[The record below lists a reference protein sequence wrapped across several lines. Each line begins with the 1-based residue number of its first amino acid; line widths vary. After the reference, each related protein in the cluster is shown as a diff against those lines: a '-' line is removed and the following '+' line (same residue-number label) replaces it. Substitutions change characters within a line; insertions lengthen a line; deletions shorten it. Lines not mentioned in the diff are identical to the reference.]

1 MGASAAGYPYP
12 PPPGLRLLRL
22 PALLMGARARRVRP
36 GAPPNTLRL
45 RRSLDDRRST
55 SGPSTDSWLN
65 RRMEMKNALLIATV
79 FLALA
84 VGAQQTLAQ
93 ERTVRF
99 LCHAPTGHT
108 CQYRVRTAAGPV
120 DFALPSGER
129 REVAGVTPLVD
140 KYCVCDPGPVTPD
153 CKAPQLGYWCLGHWS
168 KVKRPPEMN
177 SENDAIE
184 GRFARE

>member
-1 MGASAAGYPYP
+1 
-12 PPPGLRLLRL
+12 
-22 PALLMGARARRVRP
+22 
-36 GAPPNTLRL
+36 
-45 RRSLDDRRST
+45 
-55 SGPSTDSWLN
+55 
-65 RRMEMKNALLIATV
+65 MKNALLMATA

-129 REVAGVTPLVD
+129 REAPASLRWSTNIAYATP
-140 KYCVCDPGPVTPD
+140 
-153 CKAPQLGYWCLGHWS
+153 
-168 KVKRPPEMN
+168 
-177 SENDAIE
+177 
-184 GRFARE
+184 AR